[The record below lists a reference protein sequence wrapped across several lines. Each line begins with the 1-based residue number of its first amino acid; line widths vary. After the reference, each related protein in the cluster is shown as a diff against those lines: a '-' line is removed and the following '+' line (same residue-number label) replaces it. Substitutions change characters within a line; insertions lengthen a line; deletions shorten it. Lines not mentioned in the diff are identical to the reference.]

1 MTDTTNSRK
10 QRRETRL
17 DLLATEITPREGTL
31 KNVTV
36 EAETREE
43 PQGSGEGR
51 LWGRAMDQSLK
62 REVNRSRQC
71 RVRGAGSHSDCE
83 KMVTMRTN
91 RQGRWDTQVWC
102 NQSSLRARTEF
113 TAITENYDTIERRGY
128 KKILSMTIYIKIN
141 HFMPMPRFFQV
152 FFFLTD
158 SICNKTGTLPHFLT
172 SRSQVKTHDAFWTE
186 HVKNVFRG
194 LENL

>member
-62 REVNRSRQC
+62 RGVDSAECGELAVILI
-71 RVRGAGSHSDCE
+71 VRRWSP
-83 KMVTMRTN
+83 VRTN

-152 FFFLTD
+152 FFFFDWQHL
-158 SICNKTGTLPHFLT
+158 
-172 SRSQVKTHDAFWTE
+172 
-186 HVKNVFRG
+186 
-194 LENL
+194 